1 MADELP
7 AGTRVGRV
15 ALAVDDLDRL
25 ADFYERVVGL
35 TVRERTDDLALL
47 GVEAGEPLLELH
59 ASDAPERGDDE
70 TGLFHVAFRVP
81 DRTALGA
88 ALDRVEARWLLD
100 GASDH
105 LVSEALYLRDP
116 EGNGIEIYRDRPRAE
131 WPRTEDG
138 GVEMDS
144 LRLDLDVLRSASD
157 GAATVPDGTDVGHV
171 HLEVSS
177 IPAARTTYVDALG
190 LGIRDTWARDAGPEA
205 LFVAAGD
212 YHHHVG
218 LNTWNGR
225 TEPPTGRGLAWAEL
239 IVPDAE
245 TLDAVERRLADA
257 GVEHAWDGTALR
269 VTDADGI
276 ELRLRAA

>member
-1 MADELP
+1 MTGELP
-7 AGTRVGRV
+7 AETRVGRV

-35 TVRERTDDLALL
+35 TVRERTDGRVLL
-47 GVEAGEPLLELH
+47 GAETGEPFLELR
-59 ASDAPERGDDE
+59 ASNAPERDDDE

-88 ALDRVEARWLLD
+88 ALERVEARWLLD

-116 EGNGIEIYRDRPRAE
+116 EGNGIEIYRDRPREE

-144 LRLDLDVLRSASD
+144 LRLDLDALRSESD
-157 GAATVPDGTDVGHV
+157 GASTVSDGTDVGHV

-177 IPAARTTYVDALG
+177 IPAARAVYVDALG
-190 LGIRDTWARDAGPEA
+190 FGLRDTWIGEAGPEA

-212 YHHHVG
+212 YHHHLGV
-218 LNTWNGR
+218 NTWNRR
-225 TEPPTGRGLAWAEL
+225 TEPSTGRGLAWVEFV
-239 IVPDAE
+239 VPDAE
-245 TLDAVERRLADA
+245 TLDAVERRVSEA
-257 GVEHAWDGTALR
+257 GVDHDRETGSLC
-269 VTDADGI
+269 VTDDDGI
-276 ELRLRAA
+276 ELRFRTK